1 MKLLNLILLDKEAR
15 LFDTKEF
22 LIKTFIAVLLGS
34 LVGRAIPY
42 VAQDMISLLFGMLL
56 TLEPVNRTGI
66 RTGLKQVEATTIG
79 ALITGILLAVL
90 GYSPW
95 TAALSITATLYVS
108 LLIDWRNFSVVAVFT
123 AIYMN
128 SFIQTD
134 AAGRPSELR
143 TYLLR
148 MAALITGV
156 LIAFF
161 VNWLFSV
168 FGYKHMLEKRVYHIL
183 EDLHH
188 KMEEISQMIHKGSF
202 EDARA
207 IMRSFPGLF
216 NNVDWIF
223 ATAAD
228 LEKDPLVKRAESK
241 KVKLEK
247 IMKMTGL
254 VREMTHVNYDICY
267 RVSKGDH
274 HFKDETYIYAYD
286 VTIEKL
292 EGLMGNL
299 DAIIH
304 NKRDNPKKLL
314 KANSWASRSL
324 NHLEENAQQINHLLA
339 HY

>member
-22 LIKTFIAVLLGS
+22 LIKTFMAVLLGS
-34 LVGRAIPY
+34 LVGRAVPY
-42 VAQDMISLLFGMLL
+42 VAKDMISLLFGMLL

-66 RTGLKQVEATTIG
+66 RSGLKQVEATTIG

-128 SFIQTD
+128 SYIQTD
-134 AAGRPSELR
+134 AAGHPSELR

-183 EDLHH
+183 DDLHH
-188 KMEEISQMIHKGSF
+188 KMKDISEMIHKGSF
-202 EDARA
+202 EETKT

-228 LEKDPLVKRAESK
+228 LEKDPLVKRAERK
-241 KVKLEK
+241 KIKLEK

-254 VREMTHVNYDICY
+254 AREMTHINYDICY

-274 HFKDETYIYAYD
+274 HFSDTAYIDAYD
-286 VTIEKL
+286 QVIDNIET
-292 EGLMGNL
+292 LMDNL
-299 DAIIH
+299 DALIH
-304 NKRDNPKKLL
+304 SQADNPK
-314 KANSWASRSL
+314 R
-324 NHLEENAQQINHLLA
+324 
-339 HY
+339 